1 MKAAPEKGA
10 EKSFFP
16 LDAARILR
24 YFETDIQKKGT
35 RAVLFIGICGASGS
49 GKSTLAQELVREIG
63 ADSVVINQDAYY
75 LDHPELSFEER
86 VKLNYDEPCIF
97 DHDLL
102 YRDVCAL
109 MAGQSITR
117 KAYDFA
123 QHRRSDTN
131 EIIHPATVLIVEGI
145 HCFYDPRLR
154 EKMFLKLY
162 INVEPDICLL
172 RRISRDI
179 KDRGR
184 QIDNIAAQ
192 YLSTVKPMYDRY
204 IRNYIHDAD
213 VVVMRG
219 GKNARIVEILA
230 GYVQSALT
238 GQD

>member
-1 MKAAPEKGA
+1 M
-10 EKSFFP
+10 
-16 LDAARILR
+16 
-24 YFETDIQKKGT
+24 
-35 RAVLFIGICGASGS
+35 LFIGICGASGS
-49 GKSTLAQELVREIG
+49 GKSTLAAELVRDMGVESI
-63 ADSVVINQDAYY
+63 VLNQDAYY
-75 LDHPELSFEER
+75 LDHPDLSFEER

-109 MAGQSITR
+109 LEGKPIIR
-117 KAYDFA
+117 KAYDFS
-123 QHRRSDTN
+123 QHRRADTS
-131 EIIHPATVLIVEGI
+131 EVIDPGKARVLIVEGI
-145 HCFYDPRLR
+145 HSFYDRRLLD
-154 EKMFLKLY
+154 KMFLKLY

-172 RRISRDI
+172 RRIRRDI

-219 GKNARIVEILA
+219 GKDTCIVPILA
-230 GYVQSALT
+230 GYVQSTLN
-238 GQD
+238 Q